1 MYNSP
6 GGLSELIKF
15 SIGQNAARIED
26 QRLLT
31 GTGCY
36 TDDSVDPS
44 TARAYILRSAR
55 AHAELSIT
63 STDAAR
69 DAKGVIAVL
78 TEKDLTA
85 DQIGDLPCLTELDN
99 RDGSKQ
105 AYTQWPALAR
115 DRVRFVGQPVA
126 LVIAETAAQACD
138 AAELIEIDYR
148 DLPVSIDTE
157 ATTDEGA
164 PQLWP
169 HMSNNIAFDW
179 HLGDEAAVDEVF
191 NKASHITR
199 LRLENNRVV
208 VNSIEPRPI
217 YAEYDRA
224 TDRTTLHSST
234 QGPSFI
240 LGPLATQVLKIDAD
254 KVRCIT
260 GDVGGGFGMKVF
272 LYAEHVLVT
281 WASRKLGINISY
293 LPTRSDAFVSD
304 VHGRD
309 LVSHVEAATDSSGVI
324 QALRVK
330 TLANMG
336 AYLSN
341 FGPYIQTGSGG
352 HMIPGCYRIP
362 AVYNRVIGVMTNT
375 VPVDAYRGAGR
386 PEATYLIERLM
397 DVIADDHKLSPDEI
411 RRRNFIR
418 PEQMPYTTPLGNTYD
433 SGDFQSVMESAM
445 QSADWGGFE
454 QRREDSARAGKL
466 RGIGM
471 SVYIERCG
479 GGGGMPA
486 KIEFNDD
493 DTLTLL
499 SGSQTNGQ
507 GHETAFT
514 QILSDRFGIP
524 IDKIRFVQGDTDR
537 TPGGFTGGSRS
548 IPIGGSSALVAAD
561 AVINKAQLIASHMM
575 ETAADD
581 IDFSDGAFTVV
592 GTDMQMDLF
601 DIARVARDESK
612 LPKGMEPR
620 LDTEEDFTSE
630 EATYPNG
637 CHICEIEIDPDTGQF
652 EIVQYKVVDDFGDV
666 VNPNLL
672 AGQVHGGIAQGL
684 GQALLEHTV
693 YDDNGQLISGSFMD
707 YTMPRADTVPSIDFS
722 TQNIPCKNNLLGIK
736 GAGEAGAIG
745 SPPAA
750 MNAIVNALQP
760 RTGLNH
766 VDMPATTLKIWQL
779 LHSSAR

>member
-1 MYNSP
+1 
-6 GGLSELIKF
+6 LIKF
-15 SIGQNAARIED
+15 SIGQSAARIED

-31 GTGCY
+31 GSGRY
-36 TDDSVDPS
+36 TDDSVDPAA
-44 TARAYILRSAR
+44 ARAYILRSDR
-55 AHAELSIT
+55 AHADIAIT
-63 STDAAR
+63 STSAA
-69 DAKGVIAVL
+69 AGAPGVIAVL
-78 TEKDLTA
+78 TEKDLAA
-85 DQIGDLPCLTELDN
+85 DNIGDLPCLTELDN

-105 AYTQWPALAR
+105 HYTEWPALAR

-126 LVIAETAAQACD
+126 IVIAQTAAQARD
-138 AAELIEIDYR
+138 AAELIDIDYT
-148 DLPVSIDTE
+148 DLPVSLDTE
-157 ATTDEGA
+157 ATTADGA
-164 PQLWP
+164 TQLWP
-169 HMSNNIAFDW
+169 EMKNNIAFDW
-179 HLGDEAAVDEVF
+179 HIGDEAAVDELF
-191 NKASHITR
+191 EQSSHITR

-208 VNSIEPRPI
+208 VNSMEPRPI
-217 YAEYDRA
+217 YAEYDKGS
-224 TDRTTLHSST
+224 DRTTLHSST

-240 LGPLATQVLKIDAD
+240 LGPLATQVLKIDAA
-254 KVRCIT
+254 KIRCVT

-293 LPTRSDAFVSD
+293 LPTRSDAFTSD

-309 LVSHVEAATDSSGVI
+309 LVSHVEAATDADGVI
-324 QALRVK
+324 QALRV
-330 TLANMG
+330 TTYSNMG

-352 HMIPGCYRIP
+352 HMIPGCYRMP
-362 AVYNRVIGVMTNT
+362 QCYNRVIGVMTNT

-397 DVIADDHKLSPDEI
+397 DVIADDHNLAPDEI

-433 SGDFQSVMESAM
+433 SGDFQAVMDTAM
-445 QSADWGGFE
+445 KKANWQGFE
-454 QRREDSARAGKL
+454 QRKQQSENNGKL

-471 SVYIERCG
+471 AVYIERCG
-479 GGGGMPA
+479 GGGGMPSR
-486 KIEFNDD
+486 IEFNDD

-514 QILSDRFGIP
+514 QILSDRLGIP
-524 IDKIRFVQGDTDR
+524 IEQIKFVQGDTDR
-537 TPGGFTGGSRS
+537 TPAGFTGGSRS
-548 IPIGGSSALVAAD
+548 IPIGGSSTIVAAD
-561 AVINKAQLIASHMM
+561 TIIEKGRKIASHVM
-575 ETAADD
+575 ETAEAD
-581 IDFSDGAFTVV
+581 IEFAEGSFTVA
-592 GTDMQMDLF
+592 GTDMKMDLF
-601 DIARVARDESK
+601 SVARAARDEAK
-612 LPKGMEPR
+612 LPAGVEPG
-620 LDTEEDFTSE
+620 LDTEQEFTSE

-637 CHICEIEIDPDTGQF
+637 CHICEIEIDPDTGVLD
-652 EIVQYKVVDDFGDV
+652 IAQYLVVDDFGDV

-672 AGQVHGGIAQGL
+672 EGQVHGGIAQGL

-693 YDDNGQLISGSFMD
+693 YDEGGQLVSGSFMD
-707 YTMPRADTVPSIDFS
+707 YTMPRADNIPHVDFT

-750 MNAIVNALQP
+750 INAVVNALRS

-766 VDMPATTLKIWQL
+766 VDMPATTQKIWNL
-779 LHSSAR
+779 LHSPT

>member
-1 MYNSP
+1 
-6 GGLSELIKF
+6 LIKF
-15 SIGQNAARIED
+15 SIGQSAARIED

-36 TDDSVDPS
+36 TDDSADPS
-44 TARAYILRSAR
+44 SARAFILRSSH
-55 AHAELSIT
+55 AHAEFSIT
-63 STDAAR
+63 STVGAGSSP
-69 DAKGVIAVL
+69 GVISVL

-85 DQIGDLPCLTELDN
+85 DNIGPLPCLTELEN

-105 AYTQWPALAR
+105 AYTEWPALAR
-115 DRVRFVGQPVA
+115 GRVRFVGQPVA
-126 LVIAETAAQACD
+126 LVIAETASQAFD
-138 AAELIEIDYR
+138 AAQLIEIEYH
-148 DLPVSIDTE
+148 DLPVSMDTE
-157 ATTDEGA
+157 ATTADNSH
-164 PQLWP
+164 QIWP
-169 HMSNNIAFDW
+169 HMENNIAFDW
-179 HLGDEAAVDEVF
+179 HLGDKAAVDSVF
-191 NKASHITR
+191 DKASHITR

-208 VNSIEPRPI
+208 VNSMEPRPI
-217 YAEYDRA
+217 YAEYDKA
-224 TDRTTLHSST
+224 TDRTTLYSST

-240 LGPLATQVLKIDAD
+240 LGPLAKQVLKIDAE
-254 KVRCIT
+254 KIRCIT

-293 LPTRSDAFVSD
+293 LPTRTDAFVSD

-309 LVSHVEAATDSSGVI
+309 LVSHVEAATDSNGVI
-324 QALRVK
+324 EGLRVK
-330 TLANMG
+330 TFSNMG

-362 AVYNRVIGVMTNT
+362 AVYNRVIGVITNS

-397 DVIADDHKLSPDEI
+397 DVIADEHKLSPSEI

-418 PEQMPYTTPLGNTYD
+418 PEQMPYTTALGNTYD
-433 SGDFQSVMESAM
+433 SGDFQAVMESAM
-445 QSADWGGFE
+445 KSADWAGFALRKE
-454 QRREDSARAGKL
+454 ESKRLGKL

-479 GGGGMPA
+479 GGGDMPA
-486 KIEFNDD
+486 RIEFNDD

-524 IDKIRFVQGDTDR
+524 IEKIRFVQGDTDR
-537 TPGGFTGGSRS
+537 TPSGFTGGSRT
-548 IPIGGSSALVAAD
+548 IPIGGSSTLVAAD
-561 AVINKAQLIASHMM
+561 AVIKKARQIASHIM
-575 ETAADD
+575 EAAEVD
-581 IDFSDGAFTVV
+581 IEFADGNFTVV
-592 GTDMQMDLF
+592 GTDKKIDLF
-601 DIARVARDESK
+601 AVARATRDQSQ
-612 LPKGMEPR
+612 LPQGTEPG
-620 LDTEEDFTSE
+620 LDTEQDFTSE

-637 CHICEIEIDPDTGQF
+637 CHICEVEIDPDTGNLEF
-652 EIVQYKVVDDFGDV
+652 MQYRIVDDFGSLI
-666 VNPNLL
+666 NPKLL
-672 AGQVHGGIAQGL
+672 EGQVHGGIAQGL
-684 GQALLEHTV
+684 GQALQEHTV
-693 YDDNGQLISGSFMD
+693 YDDNGQLLSGSFMD
-707 YTMPRADTVPSIDFS
+707 YTMPRADTVPSIEFS

-750 MNAIVNALQP
+750 INAVVNALHEH
-760 RTGLNH
+760 TGLNH
-766 VDMPATTLKIWQL
+766 IDMPATTHKIWQL
-779 LHSSAR
+779 LNANG

>member
-1 MYNSP
+1 M
-6 GGLSELIKF
+6 IKF
-15 SIGQNAARIED
+15 SIGQSAARIED

-31 GTGCY
+31 GAGRY
-36 TDDSVDPS
+36 TDDCADPAAS
-44 TARAYILRSAR
+44 RAYILRSDR
-55 AHAELSIT
+55 AHAELTIK
-63 STDAAR
+63 STDAASQ
-69 DAKGVIAVL
+69 APGVLAVL
-78 TEKDLTA
+78 TEKDLAA
-85 DQIGDLPCLTELDN
+85 DDIGDLPCLTELDN

-105 AYTQWPALAR
+105 SYTEWPALAR
-115 DRVRFVGQPVA
+115 GWVRFVGQPVA
-126 LVIAETAAQACD
+126 LVIADTAAQARD
-138 AAELIEIDYR
+138 AAELIELDYQ
-148 DLPVSIDTE
+148 DLPVALDTE
-157 ATTDEGA
+157 ASTSEGA
-164 PQLWP
+164 HQIWP
-169 HMSNNIAFDW
+169 HIKNNIAFDW
-179 HLGDEAAVDEVF
+179 HLGDEHAVNKVFDKAAHVT
-191 NKASHITR
+191 S

-208 VNSIEPRPI
+208 VNSMEPRPI
-217 YAEYDRA
+217 YAEYDKA

-240 LGPLATQVLKIDAD
+240 LGPLATRVLKIDAE
-254 KVRCIT
+254 KIRCVT

-281 WASRKLGINISY
+281 WASRRLGLNISY
-293 LPTRSDAFVSD
+293 LPTRSDAFISD

-309 LVSHVEAATDSSGVI
+309 LVSHVEAATDASGVI
-324 QALRVK
+324 EALRVK
-330 TLANMG
+330 TYSNMG

-352 HMIPGCYRIP
+352 HMIPGCYHIP

-397 DVIADDHKLSPDEI
+397 DVIADDHNLPADEI

-418 PEQMPYTTPLGNTYD
+418 PEQMPYTSALGNTYD
-433 SGDFQSVMESAM
+433 SGDFQSVMDTAM
-445 QSADWGGFE
+445 NSADWSGYE
-454 QRREDSARAGKL
+454 QRKEASARQGKL

-479 GGGGMPA
+479 GGGDMPA
-486 KIEFNDD
+486 RIEFNED

-537 TPGGFTGGSRS
+537 TPGGFTGGSRT
-548 IPIGGSSALVAAD
+548 IPIGGSSTLVAAD
-561 AVINKAQLIASHMM
+561 AVIDKARKVASHKL
-575 ETAADD
+575 EADEAD
-581 IDFSDGAFTVV
+581 IEFADGAFTVA
-592 GTDMQMDLF
+592 GTDMTMDLF
-601 DIARVARDESK
+601 DVARTARDESN
-612 LPKGMEPR
+612 LPKGMEPG
-620 LDTEEDFTSE
+620 LNTEKGFTSE

-637 CHICEIEIDPDTGQF
+637 CHICEVEIDADTG
-652 EIVQYKVVDDFGDV
+652 ELDIVQYHVVDDFGNL
-666 VNPNLL
+666 VNPKLL
-672 AGQVHGGIAQGL
+672 EGQVHGGIAQGL

-693 YDDNGQLISGSFMD
+693 YDNNGQLLSGSFMD
-707 YTMPRADTVPSIDFS
+707 YTMPRADTMPHIEFA

-750 MNAIVNALQP
+750 VNAVVNALQAL
-760 RTGLNH
+760 TGLNH
-766 VDMPATTLKIWQL
+766 IDMPVTTQKIWQL
-779 LHSSAR
+779 LQSSRQKYTGTRVG

>member
-1 MYNSP
+1 M
-6 GGLSELIKF
+6 IKF
-15 SIGQNAARIED
+15 SIGQSAARIED

-31 GTGCY
+31 GAGRY
-36 TDDSVDPS
+36 TDDCADPAA
-44 TARAYILRSAR
+44 ARAYILRSDR
-55 AHAELSIT
+55 AHAELTIK
-63 STDAAR
+63 STNSASRAP
-69 DAKGVIAVL
+69 GVLAVL
-78 TEKDLTA
+78 TEKDLAA
-85 DQIGDLPCLTELDN
+85 DDIGDLPCLTELDN

-105 AYTQWPALAR
+105 SYTEWPALAR
-115 DRVRFVGQPVA
+115 GRVRFVGQPVA
-126 LVIAETAAQACD
+126 LVIAETAAQARD
-138 AAELIEIDYR
+138 AAELIEIDYN
-148 DLPVSIDTE
+148 DLPVALDTE
-157 ATTDEGA
+157 SSTNEGA
-164 PQLWP
+164 HQIWP
-169 HMSNNIAFDW
+169 HITNNIAFDW
-179 HLGDEAAVDEVF
+179 HLGDEAAVNKVF
-191 NKASHITR
+191 DRAEHVTS

-208 VNSIEPRPI
+208 VNSMEPRPI
-217 YAEYDRA
+217 YAEYDKA

-240 LGPLATQVLKIDAD
+240 LGPLATRVLKIDAE
-254 KVRCIT
+254 KIRCVT

-281 WASRKLGINISY
+281 WASRRLGINISY
-293 LPTRSDAFVSD
+293 LPTRSDAFISD

-309 LVSHVEAATDSSGVI
+309 LVSHVEAATDGNGVI
-324 QALRVK
+324 EALRVK
-330 TLANMG
+330 TYSNMG

-352 HMIPGCYRIP
+352 HMIPGCYHIP

-397 DVIADDHKLSPDEI
+397 DVIADDHQLSPDEI

-418 PEQMPYTTPLGNTYD
+418 PEQMPYTTALGNTYD
-433 SGDFQSVMESAM
+433 SGDFQSVMDTAM
-445 QSADWGGFE
+445 KSADWKSYE
-454 QRREDSARAGKL
+454 QRKESSARQGKL

-479 GGGGMPA
+479 GGGDMPA
-486 KIEFNDD
+486 RIEFNED

-537 TPGGFTGGSRS
+537 TPGGFTGGSRT
-548 IPIGGSSALVAAD
+548 IPIGGSSTLVAAD
-561 AVINKAQLIASHMM
+561 AVIDKARKVASHKL
-575 ETAADD
+575 EADEAD
-581 IDFSDGAFTVV
+581 IEFADGAFTVA
-592 GTDMQMDLF
+592 GTDMTMDLF
-601 DIARVARDESK
+601 AVARAARDESN
-612 LPKGMEPR
+612 LPEGMEPG
-620 LDTEEDFTSE
+620 LNTEKGFTSE

-637 CHICEIEIDPDTGQF
+637 CHICEVEIDTDTG
-652 EIVQYKVVDDFGDV
+652 ELSIVQYQVVDDFGNL
-666 VNPNLL
+666 VNPKLL
-672 AGQVHGGIAQGL
+672 EGQVHGGIAQGL
-684 GQALLEHTV
+684 GQALLEQTV
-693 YDDNGQLISGSFMD
+693 YDNNGQLLSGSFMD
-707 YTMPRADTVPSIDFS
+707 YTMPRADTMPSIEFA

-750 MNAIVNALQP
+750 VNAVVNALQN

-766 VDMPATTLKIWQL
+766 IDMPVTTQKIWQL
-779 LHSSAR
+779 LQAAS

>member
-1 MYNSP
+1 
-6 GGLSELIKF
+6 LIKF
-15 SIGQNAARIED
+15 SIGQNATRIED

-31 GTGCY
+31 GTACY
-36 TDDSVDPS
+36 TDDSADPAS
-44 TARAYILRSAR
+44 ARAFILRSDR
-55 AHAELSIT
+55 AHAEISIK
-63 STDAAR
+63 STDAAGR
-69 DAKGVIAVL
+69 APGVIAIL
-78 TEKDLTA
+78 TEKELASDG
-85 DQIGDLPCLTELDN
+85 IGNLPCLTELDN

-105 AYTQWPALAR
+105 AYTEWPALAR
-115 DRVRFVGQPVA
+115 GRVRFVGQPVA

-138 AAELIEIDYR
+138 AAELIEIEYNE
-148 DLPVSIDTE
+148 LPVSLDTE
-157 ATTDEGA
+157 ATTADEA
-164 PQLWP
+164 HQIWP
-169 HMSNNIAFDW
+169 HMANNIAFDW
-179 HLGDEAAVDEVF
+179 HIGDETAVNKVF
-191 NKASHITR
+191 EKASHITR

-208 VNSIEPRPI
+208 VNSMEPRPI
-217 YAEYDRA
+217 YAEYDKA

-234 QGPSFI
+234 QGPGFI
-240 LGPLATQVLKIDAD
+240 LGPLATQVLKIDAG
-254 KVRCIT
+254 KIRCIT

-281 WASRKLGINISY
+281 WASRRLGINISY

-324 QALRVK
+324 EALRVK
-330 TLANMG
+330 TYANMG

-362 AVYNRVIGVMTNT
+362 AVYNRVIGVVTNT

-397 DVIADDHKLSPDEI
+397 DVIADDHNLSPDEI
-411 RRRNFIR
+411 RSRNFIR
-418 PEQMPYTTPLGNTYD
+418 PEKMPYTTPLGNTYD
-433 SGDFQSVMESAM
+433 SGDFQAIMESAM
-445 QSADWGGFE
+445 QSADWAGFE
-454 QRREDSARAGKL
+454 RRKEASARSGRL

-524 IDKIRFVQGDTDR
+524 VEKIRFVQGDTDR
-537 TPGGFTGGSRS
+537 TPGGFTGGSRT
-548 IPIGGSSALVAAD
+548 IPIGGSSTLVAAD
-561 AVINKAQLIASHMM
+561 AVIDKARLIAAHIM
-575 ETAADD
+575 ETAEED
-581 IDFSDGAFTVV
+581 IDFANGTFSVV
-592 GTDMQMDLF
+592 GTDMKMDLF
-601 DIARVARDESK
+601 DVARSARDESL
-612 LPKGMEPR
+612 LPKGTEPG
-620 LDTEEDFTSE
+620 LDTEEEFTSE

-637 CHICEIEIDPDTGQF
+637 CHVCEVEIDPETGQL
-652 EIVQYKVVDDFGDV
+652 EIIQYRVVDDFGDV

-672 AGQVHGGIAQGL
+672 EGQVHGGIAQGL
-684 GQALLEHTV
+684 GQALVEHTV
-693 YDDNGQLISGSFMD
+693 YDDKGQLLSGSFMD
-707 YTMPRADTVPSIDFS
+707 YTMPRADSVPSIEFS

-750 MNAIVNALQP
+750 INAVVNALYS

-766 VDMPATTLKIWQL
+766 IDMPATTLKIWEL
-779 LHSSAR
+779 LSANGQNSA

>member
-1 MYNSP
+1 M
-6 GGLSELIKF
+6 IKF
-15 SIGQNAARIED
+15 SIGQSAARIED

-36 TDDSVDPS
+36 TDDSVDP
-44 TARAYILRSAR
+44 AAPRAFILRSDR
-55 AHAELSIT
+55 AHATLSIT
-63 STDAAR
+63 STEAASR
-69 DAKGVIAVL
+69 APGVLAVL
-78 TEKDLTA
+78 TEKDLAA
-85 DQIGDLPCLTELDN
+85 DNIGNLPCLTDLDN

-105 AYTQWPALAR
+105 SYTEWPALAR

-126 LVIAETAAQACD
+126 LVIADTVAQARN
-138 AAELIEIDYR
+138 AAELIEIDFH
-148 DLPVSIDTE
+148 DLPVSLDTE
-157 ATTDEGA
+157 ATTDDGA
-164 PQLWP
+164 PRIWP
-169 HMSNNIAFDW
+169 DMANNIAFDW
-179 HLGDEAAVDEVF
+179 HLGDEDAVNRVF
-191 NKASHITR
+191 DKASHVTQ

-208 VNSIEPRPI
+208 VNSMEPRPI
-217 YAEYDRA
+217 YAEYDKA

-240 LGPLATQVLKIDAD
+240 RGPLATQVLKIDAD
-254 KVRCIT
+254 KIRCVT

-281 WASRKLGINISY
+281 WASRRLGINISY
-293 LPTRSDAFVSD
+293 LPTRTDAFISD

-309 LVSHVEAATDSSGVI
+309 LVSHVEAATDANGVI
-324 QALRVK
+324 EALRVK
-330 TLANMG
+330 TYSNMG

-352 HMIPGCYRIP
+352 HMIPGCYNIP

-386 PEATYLIERLM
+386 PEASYLIERLM
-397 DVIADDHKLSPDEI
+397 DVIADDHQLAPDEI

-418 PEQMPYTTPLGNTYD
+418 PEQMPYTTALGNIYD
-433 SGDFQSVMESAM
+433 SGDFKAVMESAM
-445 QSADWGGFE
+445 QSADWAGYQ
-454 QRREDSARAGKL
+454 QRKEASAQQGKL

-479 GGGGMPA
+479 GGGDMPA
-486 KIEFNDD
+486 RIEFNED

-537 TPGGFTGGSRS
+537 TPSGFTGGSRT
-548 IPIGGSSALVAAD
+548 IPIGGSSALVAANTIID
-561 AVINKAQLIASHMM
+561 KARRIASHMM
-575 ETAADD
+575 EADEGD
-581 IDFSDGAFTVV
+581 VEYADGTFTVA
-592 GTDMQMDLF
+592 GTDMTMDLF
-601 DIARVARDESK
+601 AVARAARDEAR
-612 LPKGMEPR
+612 LPQGIEPG
-620 LDTEEDFTSE
+620 LDTEEGFTSE

-637 CHICEIEIDPDTGQF
+637 CHICEVEIDPETGQLD
-652 EIVQYKVVDDFGDV
+652 IAQYQVVDDFGNL
-666 VNPNLL
+666 VNPRLL
-672 AGQVHGGIAQGL
+672 EGQVHGGIAQGL

-693 YDDNGQLISGSFMD
+693 YDDNGQLLSGSFMD
-707 YTMPRADTVPSIDFS
+707 YTMPRADTVPAIKFA

-745 SPPAA
+745 APPAA
-750 MNAIVNALQP
+750 INAVVNALQE

-766 VDMPATTLKIWQL
+766 IDMPATTHKIWQL
-779 LHSSAR
+779 LSSSRA